1 MQFEFIPRQR
11 HTMLAAALLLA
22 LPLVAIADTS
32 VTYHC
37 EGEQTTEGGL
47 GEIASTKEHVV
58 QDYTVQL
65 SKPTG
70 RYWDWKEQIW
80 RPIHS
85 VDSHL
90 LVLAEETVGPGLHG
104 WWRVSID
111 RDSGAWS
118 VLWAG
123 GQHATAIKGQCKPAQ
138 LRKPPR

>member
-1 MQFEFIPRQR
+1 MQFEVIPRQK

-22 LPLVAIADTS
+22 LPLAAIADTL

-37 EGEQTTEGGL
+37 EGEKTTEGGL

-58 QDYTVQL
+58 QDHTLQL

-70 RYWDWKEQIW
+70 RYWDWKEQIC

-85 VDSHL
+85 VESHL
-90 LVLAEETVGPGLHG
+90 LLLTEETVGPGLHG

-118 VLWAG
+118 VM
-123 GQHATAIKGQCKPAQ
+123 
-138 LRKPPR
+138 